1 MPGILD
7 GIRVLDFGRYIAGP
21 YCATILAQLGA
32 EVIRIEKLS
41 GSEDRFM
48 TPVSANGDGGIL
60 MQMGHSKKG
69 MTLNPMK
76 PEGKE
81 IVERLVKSAD
91 VVVANLPIDTL
102 NAMGLD
108 YDSLTA
114 IKGDIIL
121 THQSAFGDSGPYK
134 DRVGFDGIG
143 QAMSGAMYMSGEND
157 IPRKLNS
164 PYVDYMTALNGCIG
178 TLAAIMH
185 HRQTGE
191 GQLVMGSLFGSSI
204 LASAVTLLEQAMLDE
219 NRVGIGNRGYNGG
232 PADTFQTKDGWVL
245 VQSIGQPLFERWCKL
260 IGEDHWLEDPRFEK
274 DQDRGDNGHILSERM
289 AQWCLE
295 RTTEEALTQMG
306 EVRLPCGPVLS
317 PEQVLNDPQLKAM
330 GIMQD
335 VDYPGLAKPA
345 PVTSFPIKMSKSDIS
360 IKHRAPT
367 LGEHTD
373 ELMVGLGYSEA
384 EIADF
389 KSKRV
394 V

>member
-1 MPGILD
+1 
-7 GIRVLDFGRYIAGP
+7 
-21 YCATILAQLGA
+21 TIMAQMGA
-32 EVIRIEKLS
+32 EVIRIEKLG

-76 PEGKE
+76 PEGRV
-81 IVERLVKSAD
+81 IMERLVKSSD

-102 NAMGLD
+102 VAMGLD
-108 YDSLTA
+108 YENLKT
-114 IKGDIIL
+114 IKEDIIL

-143 QAMSGAMYMSGEND
+143 QAMSGAMYMSGENGV
-157 IPRKLNS
+157 PRKLNS
-164 PYVDYMTALNGCIG
+164 PYVDYMTALTGCIG

-204 LASAVTLLEQAMLDE
+204 LASAVTLLEQAMLTE
-219 NRVGIGNRGYNGG
+219 NREGIGNRGYNGG

-245 VQSIGQPLFERWCKL
+245 VQTIGQPLFERWCALLDEK
-260 IGEDHWLEDPRFEK
+260 HWLEDPRFK
-274 DQDRGDNGHILSERM
+274 TDQDRGDNGHILSERM
-289 AQWCLE
+289 AKWCGE
-295 RTTEEALTQMG
+295 RTTDEALNEMG
-306 EVRLPCGPVLS
+306 DVRLPCGPVLS

-330 GIMQD
+330 GLMQD
-335 VDYPGLAKPA
+335 IDYPGLAKPA
-345 PVTSFPIKMSKSDIS
+345 PVTGFPVKMSKSDIS

-373 ELMVGLGYSEA
+373 ELLSELGFSST

-389 KSKRV
+389 RSKRV